1 MASLSGPIAGVL
13 GEFNPSSWRGVGL
26 LALGFAL
33 FAFVRLCVVAVY
45 NLYFHPLR
53 HIPGPPLW
61 IAIDGFRQ
69 IHKARGIL
77 EFKYKEF
84 HDKYGEVVRVN
95 ANEVAF
101 IRPEAWKDIY
111 GHGHAEF
118 PKHFPGLA
126 VDTKKIVFA
135 SSHDHFRY
143 RRAMLPAFSDKALR
157 LQEPLIRVYVD
168 LLIKRLREKS
178 ETGQAVNMV
187 RWYNFTTFDLIADL
201 AYGTSLQGL
210 AEGKSN
216 AWLDN
221 ISNLLKFMP
230 LVALGSVFPL
240 SGAMFKLLA
249 GPQIRNA
256 EKRHYE
262 FASKMAM
269 DRIHH
274 KKQPDRGDFMDFMLR
289 SRGEPHEMTDAELA
303 SNADLLMLAGSET
316 TASLLSGTTYW
327 LLKTPRALQNATEE
341 VRQAFASDADISF
354 DDARVKLP
362 YMMACLQEGLRIFPP
377 LPLGM
382 LRTVPDGPPV
392 QIAGVTI
399 PEKTRVSV
407 PQLAA
412 FHSEKNFHRP
422 LEFLPERW
430 LSESTTDPSS
440 PFYNDR
446 RDIHKPFSVG
456 RRDCIGQNL
465 AMHEMRAILAKMLWN
480 FDLMLD
486 EKCNDWHK
494 QKILALWVKPPLMVH
509 IKPRGGR

>member
-1 MASLSGPIAGVL
+1 MANVSGPTIVNML
-13 GEFNPSSWRGVGL
+13 GEFKLSSLQGIGFLTLGLTL
-26 LALGFAL
+26 LAFL
-33 FAFVRLCVVAVY
+33 RLAIHAVY

-69 IHKARGIL
+69 IYKARGML

-84 HDKYGEVVRVN
+84 HDTYGEVVRVN

-101 IRPEAWKDIY
+101 NRPEAWKDIY

-118 PKHFPGLA
+118 PKHFPGLKL
-126 VDTKKIVFA
+126 DTKQIVFA
-135 SSHDHFRY
+135 NSKDHIRY
-143 RRAMLPAFSDKALR
+143 RRAMMPAFSDKALR
-157 LQEPLIRVYVD
+157 LQEPLICVYVD
-168 LLIKRLREKS
+168 LLVKRLRETS
-178 ETGQAVNMV
+178 ARGQAVNMV

-201 AYGTSLQGL
+201 AYGTPLQGL

-221 ISNLLKFMP
+221 IGNIIRLMP
-230 LVALGSVFPL
+230 IMALGSMFPL
-240 SGAMFKLLA
+240 VGTVAKVLA

-256 EKRHYE
+256 AKKHYD
-262 FASKMAM
+262 FASAMAM
-269 DRIHH
+269 DRIYHR
-274 KKQPDRGDFMDFMLR
+274 KQPDRGDFMDFMLR

-303 SNADLLMLAGSET
+303 SNADMLMLAGSET
-316 TASLLSGTTYW
+316 TASFLSGTTYW
-327 LLKTPRALQNATEE
+327 LLKTPRALRRATEE
-341 VRQAFASDADISF
+341 VRQAFASDADITF
-354 DDARVKLP
+354 DDARAKLP
-362 YMMACLQEGLRIFPP
+362 YMIACLQEGLRIFPP

-382 LRTVPDGPPV
+382 LRIVPDGPPV

-399 PEKTRVSV
+399 PAKTHVSV

-412 FHSEKNFHRP
+412 FHSERNFHRP

-430 LSESTTDPSS
+430 LAESITNSSS

-446 RDIHKPFSVG
+446 REIHKPFGVG

-465 AMHEMRAILAKMLWN
+465 AMHEMRVILAKVLWN
-480 FDLMLD
+480 FDMRLD
-486 EKCNDWHK
+486 ETCNDWHN
-494 QKILALWVKPPLMVH
+494 QKILALWVKPPLLVH
-509 IKPRGGR
+509 IHPRST